1 MKTMKSMVGGWFSL
15 LALKL
20 GAVFSVWL
28 LQDWF
33 LVLARVLLC
42 STWVFFASLVVL
54 LGPLWL
60 LLVICWTLMLG
71 NALKMIF
78 TVRLV

>member
-1 MKTMKSMVGGWFSL
+1 MAGGEFSSCWFSL

-20 GAVFSVWL
+20 GVLFSVWL

-33 LVLARVLLC
+33 LVPSRVLHC

-54 LGPLWL
+54 LGSLWL
-60 LLVICWTLMLG
+60 LLVICWTLMSG

>member
-1 MKTMKSMVGGWFSL
+1 
-15 LALKL
+15 
-20 GAVFSVWL
+20 
-28 LQDWF
+28 
-33 LVLARVLLC
+33 
-42 STWVFFASLVVL
+42 

-78 TVRLV
+78 TVRLVWEFMVVLVGKQFPSSCYVQEISFPTYWRFGCFSPPLMSWRIWVRLSSGIPKS